1 MNEASRDGTGLARGT
16 PGARR
21 ALVALFAAGFATFSS
36 LYSVQAL
43 MPLFSQT
50 FGVSPAESSLSL
62 SLTTGV
68 LALTL
73 FVAGLMSEA
82 IDRKRM
88 MAASLLIS
96 AGLSIAAAFS
106 PGWHALLAARALEG
120 IALGGVPALAMA
132 YLSEEM
138 RAGDLGF
145 AMGLYIGG
153 SAFGGMSG
161 RVLAGVVAD
170 IGGWRASM
178 AVIGGLGLFCA
189 AVFIL
194 LLPPSRHFR
203 ARRGL
208 ALSEHFEPIAR
219 HLRHPALP
227 WLFACGFILMGA
239 FVTVYNYI
247 GYRLAAPPFGLSQSA
262 IGAIFVV
269 YLLGIAA
276 SALFGR
282 LADRYGRAPVP
293 VAALSVMSL
302 GLLLMLPGRC
312 RSSWWGSPG
321 HRGLFRRPPV
331 ASASRSARGL
341 QGQPPGCTCWPIT
354 WGRASSAR
362 SAAWSGRATAGPAW
376 RPWSARSRRWAC
388 WRPSASR
395 FGRDAAE
402 TRRFRYR
409 TACGRAE
416 TRSDR

>member
-178 AVIGGLGLFCA
+178 AMIGGLGLFCA

-282 LADRYGRAPVP
+282 LADRYGRAPVL

-302 GLLLMLPGRC
+302 GLLLMLPASLPFIVAGIALVTV
-312 RSSWWGSPG
+312 GFFAG
-321 HRGLFRRPPV
+321 HSV
-331 ASASRSARGL
+331 ASGWVGPLAGAGKGQAAGLYLLAYYLGSSIVGALGGVVWSRYGWPGVAAMVGTLTALGMLATIRLALWQRRG
-341 QGQPPGCTCWPIT
+341 
-354 WGRASSAR
+354 
-362 SAAWSGRATAGPAW
+362 
-376 RPWSARSRRWAC
+376 
-388 WRPSASR
+388 
-395 FGRDAAE
+395 
-402 TRRFRYR
+402 
-409 TACGRAE
+409 
-416 TRSDR
+416 

>member
-282 LADRYGRAPVP
+282 LADRYGRAPVL

-302 GLLLMLPGRC
+302 GLLLMLPASLPFIVAGIALVTV
-312 RSSWWGSPG
+312 GFFAG
-321 HRGLFRRPPV
+321 HSV
-331 ASASRSARGL
+331 ASGWVGPLAGAGKGQAAGLYLLAYYLGSSIVGALGGVVWSRYGWPGVAAMVGTLTALGMLATIRLALWQGRG
-341 QGQPPGCTCWPIT
+341 
-354 WGRASSAR
+354 
-362 SAAWSGRATAGPAW
+362 
-376 RPWSARSRRWAC
+376 
-388 WRPSASR
+388 
-395 FGRDAAE
+395 
-402 TRRFRYR
+402 
-409 TACGRAE
+409 
-416 TRSDR
+416 

>member
-1 MNEASRDGTGLARGT
+1 MNEASPDSTGLARGT

-21 ALVALFAAGFATFSS
+21 ALIALFAAGFATFSS

-82 IDRKRM
+82 IDRKQL

-96 AGLSIAAAFS
+96 AGLSVAAAFS

-189 AVFIL
+189 AVFIV

-203 ARRGL
+203 PQHGL
-208 ALSEHFEPIAR
+208 ALSEHFAPIAR
-219 HLRHPALP
+219 HMRHQALP

-247 GYRLAAPPFGLSQSA
+247 GYRLAEPPFDLSQSA

-282 LADRYGRAPVP
+282 LADRHGRAPVL
-293 VAALSVMSL
+293 VAALSLMSL
-302 GLLLMLPGRC
+302 GLLLMLPASLPFIVAGIALVTV
-312 RSSWWGSPG
+312 GFFAG
-321 HRGLFRRPPV
+321 HSV
-331 ASASRSARGL
+331 ASGWVGPLAGVGKGQAAGLYLLAYYMGSSIVGALGGVVWSRYGW
-341 QGQPPGCTCWPIT
+341 PGV
-354 WGRASSAR
+354 
-362 SAAWSGRATAGPAW
+362 AAMVGTLTALGMLATIRLALW
-376 RPWSARSRRWAC
+376 QRRN
-388 WRPSASR
+388 
-395 FGRDAAE
+395 
-402 TRRFRYR
+402 
-409 TACGRAE
+409 
-416 TRSDR
+416 